1 MKKRLSLILA
11 CILMLSLV
19 AFPVY
24 AADEEAHNPPII
36 QPRYT
41 YFVNAW
47 AGLKPTGGDWY
58 NVTGGAGSTY
68 ATMNIKV
75 TVSLQKFGDSGWE
88 DLAVWTGS
96 GHYNATAGGPRY
108 ICTSGT
114 YRTRMYAEIYK
125 EDGTLGETETAWS
138 DHLIIP

>member
-11 CILMLSLV
+11 CILMLSL
-19 AFPVY
+19 ATIPAH
-24 AADEEAHNPPII
+24 AADKGTNNPPTV

-41 YFVNAW
+41 YLANAW
-47 AGLKPTGGDWY
+47 AGLSPAGGGWY
-58 NVTGGAGSTY
+58 TVTGGAGSTH

-75 TVSLQKFGDSGWE
+75 TVSLQKLGSGWE
-88 DLAVWTGS
+88 DLATWS
-96 GHYNATAGGPRY
+96 GEGFFSASAGGSWY

-114 YRTRMYAEIYK
+114 YRTKMYAEIYK
-125 EDGTLGETETAWS
+125 EDGTLGETEMACS

>member
-1 MKKRLSLILA
+1 MKRGLSFILA

-19 AFPVY
+19 PLSAY
-24 AADEEAHNPPII
+24 AAGEDTNDLPII

-41 YFVNAW
+41 YLANAW
-47 AGLKPTGGDWY
+47 AGLSPTGGGWY
-58 NVTGGAGSTY
+58 NVTGGAGSKH

-75 TVSLQKFGDSGWE
+75 TVKLQKYDAGWQ
-88 DLAVWTGS
+88 DLATWTNEGFFDAS
-96 GHYNATAGGPRY
+96 AGGPWY

-114 YRTRMYAEIYK
+114 YRTRMDAAIYL
-125 EDGTLGETETAWS
+125 EDGTLGETEFAFS

>member
-11 CILMLSLV
+11 CILMLSL
-19 AFPVY
+19 AALPAY
-24 AADEEAHNPPII
+24 AADKGTNNPPII

-41 YFVNAW
+41 YLANAW
-47 AGLKPTGGDWY
+47 AGLNPTGGGWY

-68 ATMNIKV
+68 GTMNIKV
-75 TVSLQKFGDSGWE
+75 TVSIQKLGYYGWE
-88 DLAVWTGS
+88 NLDTWYGEGYYSAS
-96 GHYNATAGGPRY
+96 AGGSRY

-114 YRTRMYAEIYK
+114 YRTKMYAEIYK
-125 EDGTLGETETAWS
+125 EDGTLGETEIAFS